1 MAFQYERLPSAL
13 TAAITRSAY
22 GYPARFHKD
31 VELLH
36 VIEGELEVHIDGESY
51 HLVAGDVCVLFPN
64 VLHAIAAQNCT
75 KHLLMISPVLLKAY
89 KRQLSH
95 CKPVCPVIRKA
106 DVPPVVPLLLQR
118 CVELSKAGNDTLA
131 AIYATGILGELLA
144 VLPLRDRSSDP
155 ELVQDLVEQIM
166 ENYAEELTLE
176 ELARRLGYSK
186 FHLSRVVS
194 DTFHCNFRTLLN
206 SYRISAAEELLR
218 STRKTVL
225 DIAYATG
232 FQNQSSFNRVFLKIT
247 GMTPNQ
253 FRNSKTE

>member
-1 MAFQYERLPSAL
+1 MASQYERLPSVLSAS
-13 TAAITRSAY
+13 ITKSTY

-31 VELLH
+31 
-36 VIEGELEVHIDGESY
+36 
-51 HLVAGDVCVLFPN
+51 
-64 VLHAIAAQNCT
+64 
-75 KHLLMISPVLLKAY
+75 
-89 KRQLSH
+89 
-95 CKPVCPVIRKA
+95 
-106 DVPPVVPLLLQR
+106 
-118 CVELSKAGNDTLA
+118 
-131 AIYATGILGELLA
+131 
-144 VLPLRDRSSDP
+144 
-155 ELVQDLVEQIM
+155 VEQIM

-253 FRNSKTE
+253 FRNSKTEQ